1 MLWTE
6 PSVRVT
12 DWMSLL
18 FDILETN
25 TVFCIVARLHYSTRP
40 MRFGS
45 RGPFV
50 SDTSPKCIDREN
62 LGRRPTGKGNTEISC
77 KRK

>member
-50 SDTSPKCIDREN
+50 SDTSPKALTEKTWEDA
-62 LGRRPTGKGNTEISC
+62 LQGKAIL
-77 KRK
+77 